1 MMEKNF
7 AKRLEDALNS
17 RGAKQS
23 DLVEITGISKS
34 AISQY
39 LSGAFE
45 PKQNNIYKIA
55 KALDINPV
63 WLMGKDVAMD
73 NNKTLPNST
82 GKPIR
87 INVYGSIPAGI
98 PLEAI
103 QDIQDWEEIPEEWTK
118 GGKEFIALKV
128 IGDSM
133 YPKYLEG
140 DTVIIQLQKDC
151 ESGQDCACYVNG
163 YDVTLKKVSKGDNS
177 ITLMPINP
185 NYAPQTYKH
194 PGEVT
199 ILGVVKEIRRTV

>member
-1 MMEKNF
+1 MENKF
-7 AKRLEDALNS
+7 SKRLEVALLH
-17 RGAKQS
+17 RDIKQTE
-23 DLVEITGISKS
+23 LVEMTGISKS

-55 KALDINPV
+55 KALNVNPT

-73 NNKTLPNST
+73 NNSIIGNPV
-82 GKPIR
+82 R

-103 QDIQDWEEIPEEWTK
+103 QDIQDWEEIPQEWTK
-118 GGKEFIALKV
+118 GGKEYIALKV
-128 IGDSM
+128 KGDSM

-140 DTVIIQLQKDC
+140 DIVIIKLQEDC

-163 YDVTLKKVSKGDNS
+163 YEVTLKKVSKGINT
-177 ITLMPINP
+177 ITLIPLNP
-185 NYAPQTYKH
+185 NYAPQTYGH
-194 PGEVT
+194 PGEVKIIGT
-199 ILGVVKEIRRTV
+199 VKELRRKI